1 MFESFLKR
9 ENLILTTLQK
19 FIDEQLEFI
28 IVGGYAV
35 SSYKHRF
42 SIDADIIIQDKDKQ
56 KFESI
61 LHDNGFVKTIRK
73 ELEHVYAPEFIR
85 YETQNKLPVS
95 FDLLINGIGSRTTNG
110 KRDNVHSTRKR
121 SPHSTQITFWK
132 THRFSRYCST
142 KQKHQR
148 EKNRIIFNSWKK
160 RNHKGKHKK
169 VIKITQR

>member
-1 MFESFLKR
+1 MFEAFLKR

-95 FDLLINGIGSRTTNG
+95 FDLLINGIGSRTTNASFSFEHIQKYSQ
-110 KRDNVHSTRKR
+110 KRKIIGIEKEITCTVPEKEVLIALKFHSGRLTD
-121 SPHSTQITFWK
+121 F
-132 THRFSRYCST
+132 
-142 KQKHQR
+142 R
-148 EKNRIIFNSWKK
+148 E
-160 RNHKGKHKK
+160 
-169 VIKITQR
+169 